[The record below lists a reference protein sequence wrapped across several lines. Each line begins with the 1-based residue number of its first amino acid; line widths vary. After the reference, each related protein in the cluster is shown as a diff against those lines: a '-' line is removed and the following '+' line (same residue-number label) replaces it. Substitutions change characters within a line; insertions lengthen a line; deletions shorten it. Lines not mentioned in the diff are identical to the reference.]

1 MTVIAHELR
10 MLFTNPT
17 KHLVLFVILLT
28 LTSSLQ
34 FQLVRIGCSPVA
46 DWAHLVS
53 CLRVPNTRLCH
64 MIAFS
69 TAGLPHNPDKPLSKM
84 QKSAH
89 LTNTSRS
96 NNVRLVTL
104 PRSNRSC
111 TCPLGISRA
120 SRLRHLPS
128 GLFGNSNGM
137 LFCDRLHMG
146 RHSGRFRSSNYCCMQ
161 YCFRYLSKC
170 MCSCTTSSNAIK
182 GEPVYL

>member
-1 MTVIAHELR
+1 MTVTAHELL

-17 KHLVLFVILLT
+17 RHLVLFVILLT
-28 LTSSLQ
+28 LASSLQ

-84 QKSAH
+84 QESAH
-89 LTNTSRS
+89 LTQTSQS

-120 SRLRHLPS
+120 SRLQNMPS
-128 GLFGNSNGM
+128 RLFSNSNSLLLCGW
-137 LFCDRLHMG
+137 LHIG
-146 RHSGRFRSSNYCCMQ
+146 RH
-161 YCFRYLSKC
+161 
-170 MCSCTTSSNAIK
+170 A
-182 GEPVYL
+182 